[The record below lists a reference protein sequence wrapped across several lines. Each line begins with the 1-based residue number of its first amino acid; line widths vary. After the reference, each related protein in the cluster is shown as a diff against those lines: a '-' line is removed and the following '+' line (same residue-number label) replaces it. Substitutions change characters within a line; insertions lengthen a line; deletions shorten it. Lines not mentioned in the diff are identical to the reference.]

1 MNRNDKNGD
10 GVASFFDFVYYLFYK
25 VYGKINEGCYIVM
38 PITKHLKLF
47 KLTEGILLQH
57 QYVNYLLRH
66 EWNNLVNRDGLYN
79 YLEEIIPGLPIVA
92 DAIAAAHIDEG
103 LLPPIGQQE
112 VWAAGVTY
120 LRSREARMEESAD
133 SGAADLYD
141 KVYAA
146 ERPELFFKS
155 MPYRVAGHKQEVYIR
170 RDSAWNVPEPELTLF
185 INSNGN
191 IQAYTIGNDM
201 SSRSIEGENAL
212 YLPQAKIF
220 ERSAAIGPCLY
231 VPSEPIATDTAI
243 RMSIHRNNAE
253 VYKDETSISRM
264 KRSFT
269 ELAGYLYR
277 ECDFPSGSFL
287 MTGTCLVPQNDFT
300 LRENDIV
307 SISIDGI
314 GTMVN
319 IVSFKPL

>member
-1 MNRNDKNGD
+1 
-10 GVASFFDFVYYLFYK
+10 V
-25 VYGKINEGCYIVM
+25 KI
-38 PITKHLKLF
+38 F
-47 KLTEGILLQH
+47 KLSDGILLQH
-57 QYVNYLLRH
+57 QNVSYILRY
-66 EWNNLVNRDGLYN
+66 EWNSLINRDKLFD
-79 YLEEIIPGLPIVA
+79 YLTGILSVLDVITEDKASILISQS
-92 DAIAAAHIDEG
+92 
-103 LLPPIGQQE
+103 LLPPIGRQE

-120 LRSREARMEESAD
+120 LRSMEARMEESAD

-155 MPYRVAGHKQEVYIR
+155 MPHRMAGHGQKVYIR

-185 INSNGN
+185 INAKGN

-220 ERSAAIGPCLY
+220 ERSAALGPCLY
-231 VPSEPIATDTAI
+231 VPPEQAIAKDTAI
-243 RMSIHRNNAE
+243 KMTIHRNNTQ
-253 VYKDETSISRM
+253 VYEDETSIRRM

-277 ECDFPSGSFL
+277 ECDFPDGSFL
-287 MTGTCLVPQNDFT
+287 MTGTCLVPPNDFT
-300 LRENDIV
+300 LQEKDVV

-314 GTMVN
+314 GNLVN
-319 IVSFKPL
+319 TVSYKPHKTI